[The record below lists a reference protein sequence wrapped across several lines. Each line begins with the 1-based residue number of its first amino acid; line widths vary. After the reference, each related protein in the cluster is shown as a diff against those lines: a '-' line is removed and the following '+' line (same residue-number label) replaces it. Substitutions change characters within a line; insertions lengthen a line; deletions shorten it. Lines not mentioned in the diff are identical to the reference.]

1 MLVRRE
7 KLFSPNPS
15 VCSVLDP
22 LTLWLIATERAP
34 GKNVMFRTVDVG
46 IVDYYMEQWCQDWR
60 WL

>member
-1 MLVRRE
+1 M
-7 KLFSPNPS
+7 
-15 VCSVLDP
+15 
-22 LTLWLIATERAP
+22 III

>member
-1 MLVRRE
+1 M
-7 KLFSPNPS
+7 
-15 VCSVLDP
+15 CSVLDL